1 MKDIIT
7 EVINDYLNNKC
18 MVNENFYWGE
28 GDIRAMRNC
37 KQTLTDVY
45 NRMLKNG
52 LTKNVYVVQQLGDII
67 NRLDKLV
74 K

>member
-7 EVINDYLNNKC
+7 EVINDYLNSKC

-28 GDIRAMRNC
+28 GDIKAMRNC
-37 KQTLTDVY
+37 RQTLSDVY
-45 NRMLKNG
+45 NRMLQNG
-52 LTKNVYVVQQLGDII
+52 LTKNVYVVEQLGDII

>member
-7 EVINDYLNNKC
+7 EVINDYLNSKC

-28 GDIRAMRNC
+28 NDARIMKNC
-37 KQTLTDVY
+37 KQTLKDVY
-45 NRMLKNG
+45 NRILGNG
-52 LTKNVYVVQQLGDII
+52 LSKNVYVVQQLGDIV